1 MQNESFFFGLHGL
14 QLPEPQIEL
23 GKGIVIRETYA
34 SIFAPFM
41 VAFAPPESLGTHHP
55 GPWSASSGGVSYDIS
70 AELVIPLKKEGE
82 PAKSLQTARVI
93 LFLLRLGVNPA
104 ITLPVFSNVA
114 FSKENAGAKDQT
126 LHPFEVQGRS
136 FPLAVSESTA
146 RSEALDWVCSHWE
159 ITQKLV
165 DSSSEFALASDSIDQ
180 GQFIQNTALTLVSL
194 WGALEALFAPSS
206 AELRF
211 RVSALIAS
219 FLEPPGT
226 DRKER
231 QKKIA
236 KLYDERSKAAHGR
249 PKHSQEHLLDTF
261 NLPREVLFKIIEQ
274 GSVPTSDRLD
284 SMLFGADS

>member
-1 MQNESFFFGLHGL
+1 VQNESFFFGLHGL
-14 QLPEPQIEL
+14 QLPEPRIEL

-34 SIFAPFM
+34 CIFAPFM
-41 VAFAPPESLGTHHP
+41 VAFAPPGSLGKHHP
-55 GPWSASSGGVSYDIS
+55 GPWSAASGGVSYDIS
-70 AELVIPLKKEGE
+70 AELVIPLENEGE

-93 LFLLRLGVNPA
+93 LFLLRLGVSPA
-104 ITLPVFSNVA
+104 ITLPVFSNMA

-126 LHPFEVQGRS
+126 LHPYEVQVRS
-136 FPLAVSESTA
+136 FPLAVSDSTA
-146 RSEALDWVCSHWE
+146 GSEALEWVCNHWE
-159 ITQKLV
+159 VTKKLV
-165 DSSSEFALASDSIDQ
+165 DSSYEFALASDSIDQ

-194 WGALEALFAPSS
+194 WGALEALFSPNS

-219 FLEPPGT
+219 FLEPPGK

-249 PKHSQEHLLDTF
+249 PKHSQQHLLDTF
-261 NLPREVLFKIIEQ
+261 NLLRETLNKSRNQ
-274 GSVPTSDRLD
+274 R
-284 SMLFGADS
+284 

>member
-14 QLPEPQIEL
+14 QLPEPEIEL
-23 GKGIVIRETYA
+23 GKGIVIRKTYA

-41 VAFAPPESLGTHHP
+41 VAFAPPESPETHHP
-55 GPWSASSGGVSYDIS
+55 GPWSAASGGVSYDIS
-70 AELVIPLKKEGE
+70 AELVIPLEKEGE

-104 ITLPVFSNVA
+104 ITLPVCSNMA

-136 FPLAVSESTA
+136 FPLAVSDSTA
-146 RSEALDWVCSHWE
+146 AYESLEWVRNHWE

-194 WGALEALFAPSS
+194 WGALEALFSPSS
-206 AELRF
+206 SELRF

-226 DRKER
+226 GRRER

-249 PKHSQEHLLDTF
+249 PKHSQRHLLDTF
-261 NLPREVLFKIIEQ
+261 NLLREVLCKVIEL

-284 SMLFGADS
+284 SMLFGADA